1 MAEAPATVIRVA
13 LLDDHEVVRSGVA
26 NLVNA
31 QPDMEVV
38 GEAGTVRD
46 IVAVVAS
53 ATPDVAVLD
62 VRLDEDEGNGI
73 AACREIRSEHP
84 NTACLILTSFADD
97 QALVDASLAG
107 AAGFV
112 LKQIRGND
120 LVESIRKV
128 AAGAQLLDSA
138 ETRMAMQRLRQTDA
152 GALEQLTDQERR
164 VFDLIGEG
172 FSNKEIGAALSI
184 AEKTVKNY
192 VSQVLAKLF
201 LIHTSPVRVLKI
213 DRRVRSLL
221 CERADKTRN
230 MIFRSQLA
238 DHAASYMRASV

>member
-1 MAEAPATVIRVA
+1 MTEPPTTVIRVA

-38 GEAGTVRD
+38 GEAGSTRE
-46 IVAVVAS
+46 ILAVVAGT
-53 ATPDVAVLD
+53 APDVAVLD
-62 VRLDEDEGNGI
+62 VRLEEDEGDGI

-84 NTACLILTSFADD
+84 ETACLILTSFADD
-97 QALVDASLAG
+97 QARIDASIAG

-128 AAGAQLLDSA
+128 ANGAQLLDSA
-138 ETRMAMQRLRQTDA
+138 ETRMAMQRLRASDA
-152 GALEQLTDQERR
+152 GALDQLTDQERR

-172 FSNKEIGAALSI
+172 FSNREIGAAMSI

-192 VSQVLAKLF
+192 VSQVLAKLGM
-201 LIHTSPVRVLKI
+201 VRRTEAAVLAA
-213 DRRVRSLL
+213 RLE
-221 CERADKTRN
+221 ERTRL
-230 MIFRSQLA
+230 R
-238 DHAASYMRASV
+238 YR

>member
-1 MAEAPATVIRVA
+1 MTVTEAPTTVIRVA

-26 NLVNA
+26 NLVNS

-46 IVAVVAS
+46 ILSVVTAT
-53 ATPDVAVLD
+53 TPDVAVLD
-62 VRLDEDEGNGI
+62 VRLEEDEGNGI

-84 NTACLILTSFADD
+84 ETACLILTSFADD

-120 LVESIRKV
+120 LIESIRKV
-128 AAGAQLLDSA
+128 AGGAQLLDSA
-138 ETRMAMQRLRQTDA
+138 ETRMAVQRLRSTDA
-152 GALEQLTDQERR
+152 GALDQLTDQERR

-192 VSQVLAKLF
+192 VSQVLAKLGM
-201 LIHTSPVRVLKI
+201 VRRTEAAVLAA
-213 DRRVRSLL
+213 RLE
-221 CERADKTRN
+221 ERTRL
-230 MIFRSQLA
+230 R
-238 DHAASYMRASV
+238 YR